1 MGSRGERRGFSR
13 TPRGLGRALSPA
25 AKDCFGP
32 PSPGGG
38 EQPPQVCVLSRR
50 LELSVAG
57 LVLPP
62 TGTVWPSP
70 SPSEAVTG
78 DGDSLTAWVK
88 KPRRGHGG
96 PGR

>member
-1 MGSRGERRGFSR
+1 M
-13 TPRGLGRALSPA
+13 
-25 AKDCFGP
+25 
-32 PSPGGG
+32 
-38 EQPPQVCVLSRR
+38 CVLSRR
-50 LELSVAG
+50 LELSIAG

-78 DGDSLTAWVK
+78 DDDSLTAWVK